1 MLVSV
6 IVNMFINMVL
16 LFFGYVKEDL
26 NLIYRQIERT
36 EQIFIF
42 QFSMFMSA
50 VYLIKRRFL
59 SALSQGDRNDRAIL
73 TCLHSTYISTY
84 DQIECDLSPYCRSL
98 CQLIYRTVHMF
109 CPFFLV
115 NLSFISHHLSV
126 PGFTLLPVPHCAVS
140 RWCGISSFIIQ

>member
-26 NLIYRQIERT
+26 NLIYRQIERA
-36 EQIFIF
+36 EPIFIF

-59 SALSQGDRNDRAIL
+59 SALSQGDRNDKAIL
-73 TCLHSTYISTY
+73 TCLHSTYISAY

>member
-59 SALSQGDRNDRAIL
+59 SALSQGDRNDKAIL
-73 TCLHSTYISTY
+73 TCLRSTYISAY

>member
-1 MLVSV
+1 
-6 IVNMFINMVL
+6 
-16 LFFGYVKEDL
+16 
-26 NLIYRQIERT
+26 
-36 EQIFIF
+36 
-42 QFSMFMSA
+42 MFMSA

-59 SALSQGDRNDRAIL
+59 SALSQGDRNDKAIL

-140 RWCGISSFIIQ
+140 RWCGISSFIIQWLITILSLERKEMHIKILNMERKEEKKLWPYNKYSTSKW